1 MGYQKKYYK
10 EIHSQG
16 HLWRLE
22 ILQDTDAWVTLEEI
36 GPVLQDMR
44 IVVQGDQ
51 AEIDTPIVKTSLEM
65 TFIDAPD
72 LEYTRKCGYWEEFYT
87 SSATEY
93 KVQLYKDDVLEWT
106 GYITP
111 DSFSEELRHRGSV
124 SIIARDNLGY
134 LQDIEYEPSN
144 TRLIQF
150 GNLITDSLA
159 AVSFGM
165 SLRGLD
171 DRTMPVC
178 ISGGNTTSIS
188 NISFNSSAFFG
199 KNLWEAIEDTM
210 LSLGLTMRYVG
221 RNEFVIAPIR
231 YMHMGGHATEPEHT
245 SVRFLAGA
253 RRELAPSTKKLVDSV
268 EYELTDEVI
277 QIVADSSCYDGKQ
290 TTLTFSETTFGFELA
305 SENEIPVEGFNPRGT
320 GVDALPVHKSR
331 VLNPFRYKIRNGDK
345 RYGPIQDPN
354 VLYVMCNVCSTNS
367 VNQCEIADSL
377 PLKFS
382 TGIQMPGELKI
393 SLVFG
398 RPVALYDNM
407 TSIGYYTQNPI
418 YADMEVAKYGIKASW
433 YGEDGK
439 NLYLKQTMT
448 NGASVSGQ
456 WVEESQSGVVNLYST
471 TPHSN
476 LTADDVLELPILHT
490 SSNGSLYIEFYGALL
505 TDTHAREKGSA
516 GAYIKLKEA
525 KIESANS
532 GTAAKSLRVT
542 TPFSNAN
549 SILVSRDLP
558 FGPNSGIALAPH
570 LIVNS
575 MYVINDDLIRV
586 GAEEWKWQNEASIAA
601 VPLSAIMHKQLLC
614 YSAKPMNLLTGEL
627 YNPDGG
633 DLGFDM
639 IYDWDGKEHI
649 LISGQFNIL
658 TGRIEGA
665 TLREFMRYETIWQ

>member
-36 GPVLQDMR
+36 GPVLQDLR

-72 LEYTRKCGYWEEFYT
+72 FEYDRKCGYWEEFYT

-111 DSFSEELRHRGSV
+111 DSFSEDLRYRGSV

-134 LQDIEYEPSN
+134 LQDIEYESSDN
-144 TRLIQF
+144 QLVRFEDII
-150 GNLITDSLA
+150 NNSIS

-165 SLRGLD
+165 TVRGIND
-171 DRTMPVC
+171 ISMPVC
-178 ISGGNTTSIS
+178 ISGGNTTRIGD
-188 NISFNSSAFFG
+188 IMFNSSAFFG
-199 KNLWEAIEDTM
+199 KSLWEAIEDTM

-221 RNEFVIAPIR
+221 HNEFIIAPIR
-231 YMHMGGHATEPEHT
+231 HINMSGHTVEPMHK
-245 SVRFLAGA
+245 SVHFLASA
-253 RRELAPSTKKLVDSV
+253 RRELAPSTKKLIDTVD
-268 EYELTDEVI
+268 YNLTDEVI
-277 QIVADSSCYDGKQ
+277 QIVADSSCYDGNQ
-290 TTLTFSETTFGFELA
+290 TTLTFSETFDIELDG
-305 SENEIPVEGFNPRGT
+305 ENEIPVEGFNPKGT
-320 GVDALPVHKSR
+320 GISPLPVNISR
-331 VLNPFRYKIRNGDK
+331 VLNPFRYKLRNSDK

-354 VLYVMCNVCSTNS
+354 VLYVMCNICNTNS

-377 PLKFS
+377 PLKFL

-393 SLVFG
+393 SFVFG

-407 TSIGYYTQNPI
+407 TSIGYYNQDSR
-418 YADMEVAKYGIKASW
+418 YADITVSGYGIKATW
-433 YGEDGK
+433 HGEDGQ

-448 NGASVSGQ
+448 NGAKVSGE

-471 TPHSN
+471 TPHSD

-505 TDTHAREKGSA
+505 TDTHAREQGSA

-525 KIESANS
+525 KIESTNS
-532 GTAAKSLRVT
+532 GTAAKSLKVT
-542 TPFSNAN
+542 TPFSSAN

-558 FGPNSGIALAPH
+558 FGPNSGLALAPH

-575 MYVINDDLIRV
+575 MYVMDDNLIRI
-586 GAEEWKWQNEASIAA
+586 GAEEWHWQDEASSAA

-614 YSAKPMNLLTGEL
+614 YSAKPMNILTGEL
-627 YNPDGG
+627 YDPDGG

-649 LISGQFNIL
+649 LMSGQFNVL

-665 TLREFMRYETIWQ
+665 TLREFMRYETLWQ